1 MINQTRAIKFVRIV
15 SKNLKMKTPDVLERE
30 AKSEIESEKE
40 QTIKEVIKE
49 FLLDIQ
55 KTEEEI
61 KDAQQRLKDMKKKYD
76 ETMLDNNIL
85 MKLCLKKVATQPIK
99 TKD

>member
-1 MINQTRAIKFVRIV
+1 
-15 SKNLKMKTPDVLERE
+15 MKSPDILERE

-49 FLLDIQ
+49 LLLDIQ

-76 ETMLDNNIL
+76 ETMLDNNLL
-85 MKLCLKKVATQPIK
+85 MKLCLKKVVTQPIK
-99 TKD
+99 KD

>member
-1 MINQTRAIKFVRIV
+1 MSLGFWKILIV
-15 SKNLKMKTPDVLERE
+15 NKMKSPDILERE

-76 ETMLDNNIL
+76 ETMLDNNLL
-85 MKLCLKKVATQPIK
+85 MKLCLKKVVTQPIK
-99 TKD
+99 KD

>member
-1 MINQTRAIKFVRIV
+1 
-15 SKNLKMKTPDVLERE
+15 MKTPDILERE

-49 FLLDIQ
+49 LLLDIQ

-61 KDAQQRLKDMKKKYD
+61 KDAQQRLKDAKKKYD

-85 MKLCLKKVATQPIK
+85 MKLCLKRVTSQPIK
-99 TKD
+99 KD

>member
-1 MINQTRAIKFVRIV
+1 
-15 SKNLKMKTPDVLERE
+15 MKSPDILERE

-76 ETMLDNNIL
+76 ETMLDNNLL
-85 MKLCLKKVATQPIK
+85 MKLCLKKVVTQPIK
-99 TKD
+99 KD